1 MLITIPYPPA
11 YGASCPEVTADG
23 PTCLGSADCTELQCQ
38 LPANGVFVNGT
49 SSISLDP
56 CDDPPLVNLTLQLVG
71 NNGGS
76 MGVTYLFR
84 ETGTVQ
90 LMEQVN
96 ITATVERN
104 ATSLA
109 FLVSSTY
116 YK

>member
-1 MLITIPYPPA
+1 
-11 YGASCPEVTADG
+11 
-23 PTCLGSADCTELQCQ
+23 
-38 LPANGVFVNGT
+38 
-49 SSISLDP
+49 
-56 CDDPPLVNLTLQLVG
+56 
-71 NNGGS
+71 

-109 FLVSSTY
+109 FLVRSTY